1 MKNLTIL
8 LVSLM
13 SFHSFSDLRTNL
25 DTNLDDLMNKV
36 IDWRHDIHQYPELG
50 NREFRTAKKVEDH
63 LRSLGMKVETKIAYT
78 GVVGIL
84 EGDMPGPTI
93 ALRAD
98 MDALP
103 VEEKTGLPFASKVR
117 TTYLGNDVGVMHACG
132 HDAHV
137 AILMGVAEF
146 LAKNKADLKGDVL
159 LIFQPAEEGPP
170 EDEGGG
176 AKMMLEEGIF
186 EKYNPEV
193 IFGLHVTNIPNGV
206 LLVKSGPAMAAAS
219 SYRIKIKG
227 VQAHGSTPWS
237 SIDPIMATS
246 QLIESLNTIVSRR
259 INIINNPA
267 VVSVGMV
274 ESGTRANIIPE
285 DSMLMGTI
293 RTFDPDLRKEIY
305 DEIEQIAA
313 GVALGTGT
321 EITVEFDVGGF
332 FPVTYNEPSL
342 VESMKASLESASPGK
357 FIESDIPITGAE
369 DFSYFQEE
377 IPGIY
382 FFLGVNRPG
391 EGLNAKTFGDSA
403 SGVAGNHSPYFIVD
417 DSALDKGVR
426 AFVHLVDDYP
436 NKFKKL

>member
-1 MKNLTIL
+1 MKTLTLFSIIFISC
-8 LVSLM
+8 SLPAQ
-13 SFHSFSDLRTNL
+13 LKIKL
-25 DTNLDDLMNKV
+25 DEQIDTIMPKV
-36 IDWRHDIHQYPELG
+36 VEWRHDIHQYPELG
-50 NREFRTAKKVEDH
+50 NREFRTSKKIEEH
-63 LRSLGMKVETKIAYT
+63 LVSLGIEVETKIAYT
-78 GVVGIL
+78 GLVGLIR
-84 EGDMPGPTI
+84 GGKPGPTI

-103 VEEKTGLPFASKVR
+103 VEEKTGLPYASKVR

-146 LAKNKADLKGDVL
+146 LAKNKSDIKGNIM

-186 EKYNPEV
+186 DRYKPEV

-227 VQAHGSTPWS
+227 VQAHGSTPWAG
-237 SIDPIMATS
+237 IDPIMATS
-246 QLIESLNTIVSRR
+246 QLIESLNTVVSRR

-267 VVSVGMV
+267 VVSVGMIKT
-274 ESGTRANIIPE
+274 GTRANIIPE

-293 RTFDPDLRKEIY
+293 RTFDPELRKEVY
-305 DEIEQIAA
+305 EEIEQIAA
-313 GVALGTGT
+313 GVAVGTGT

-332 FPVTYNEPSL
+332 FPVTYNDPKLVDAMKSSL
-342 VESMKASLESASPGK
+342 ASASPGK
-357 FIESDIPITGAE
+357 FVESDIPVTGAE
-369 DFSYFQEE
+369 DFSYFSQE
-377 IPGIY
+377 IPGLY
-382 FFLGVNRPG
+382 FWLGVNKPG
-391 EGLNAKTFGDSA
+391 VGLDAVNFGDR
-403 SGVAGNHSPYFIVD
+403 SGVPGNHSPYFIVD

-436 NKFKKL
+436 DKF